1 MFVPQGQQSFRN
13 SKADVKI
20 FYGSGTTQTNTY
32 AQSWIKPVGA
42 SHVYM
47 LLIGGGGA
55 GDGSTS
61 AGGSGSTS
69 VWYGAAQHVPNALI
83 VTPAPVGKLGTNGGA
98 SLISYRNGA
107 SSYTLIQTGGGSLL
121 GGLAIAANAF
131 SSTGFY
137 QSVAGQDGQIPGN
150 PAITG
155 SATTFLGGGGYY
167 AVASNYGYGS
177 TDGTFIGPTNG
188 FFMLQPIIVGLGGC
202 TSASTTVLA
211 GIGCG
216 GGYGSVGGLGSP
228 GGQGLILIASW

>member
-137 QSVAGQDGQIPGN
+137 QSVAGQDGLAAGSGIPE
-150 PAITG
+150 PQST
-155 SATTFLGGGGYY
+155 TTFLSGGGIGNG
-167 AVASNYGYGS
+167 VTGNYGYSLPSGACS
-177 TDGTFIGPTNG
+177 G
-188 FFMLQPIIVGLGGC
+188 FFMLQPIIVGLGG
-202 TSASTTVLA
+202 TASTTVNTVA
-211 GIGCG
+211 GVGCG
-216 GGYGSVGGLGSP
+216 GAISNVGNTGAP